1 VTEPR
6 SAEEF
11 LDLLLKSEEVVSAC
25 RDGLSEKAADVIGRA
40 EKGDSLDFL
49 EWFEEWRLNDWGKP
63 VEQLE
68 GAAPDNDTF
77 WINVYQTGPL
87 FWIKANEFDSIC
99 YFGSK
104 DDAVEYAAMEFEG
117 FLSELAER
125 EPQEDEE

>member
-1 VTEPR
+1 MTEPR

-11 LDLLLKSEEVVSAC
+11 LDLLLKSEEVVAAC
-25 RDGLSEKAADVIGRA
+25 RAGLSEKAADVIGRA
-40 EKGDSLDFL
+40 EKGDALDFL
-49 EWFEEWRLNDWGKP
+49 EWFEEWRQNDLGDP

-68 GAAPDNDTF
+68 GAAPDEDTF
-77 WINVYQTGPL
+77 FINVYQNGPL
-87 FWIKANEFDSIC
+87 FWIKANEFDAIC

-117 FLSELAER
+117 FISELAER